1 MKKAEF
7 RILVSLVMVV
17 GLVILNSNF
26 QLPVAN
32 EEEGMTTCVVE
43 EELEIAQQ
51 AKDESTEVLTMNQA
65 TEQISEVVNEE
76 SSEKVLEE
84 NSADNIETAVEEVV
98 TQVDQVAV
106 KTTEE
111 ISEEQVEVEE
121 PLIKEPLGE
130 EETFK
135 LLTDSL
141 VTSGGGYATHAGKD
155 TVNVFAEE
163 VRNAVTINT
172 AVSYNIW
179 GLNVQEAAYSTRKM
193 REEGNL
199 LTLQMGME
207 SGSKETMT
215 VEIYV
220 SDPEI
225 PDFEVVLEAANAP
238 VRCTVDISKGD
249 TLRIVA
255 TNHADVYNRVVL
267 YDFELSNGEV

>member
-1 MKKAEF
+1 MKNAAF
-7 RILVSLVMVV
+7 RILVSVVMVV

-32 EEEGMTTCVVE
+32 EEASTTAYVVE

-51 AKDESTEVLTMNQA
+51 ANEEQAEVLTMNQA

-76 SSEKVLEE
+76 SSEKVSEE
-84 NSADNIETAVEEVV
+84 KSEKNAETVVEEIM
-98 TQVDQVAV
+98 TQVDQITVEA
-106 KTTEE
+106 TEE
-111 ISEEQVEVEE
+111 IPEEEVVIEE
-121 PLIKEPLGE
+121 PLIEEPLGKK
-130 EETFK
+130 ETFK

-141 VTSGGGYATHAGKD
+141 VTSGEGYATHSGKD

-163 VRNAVTINT
+163 VENAVTINT

-193 REEGNL
+193 REKGNL

-220 SDPEI
+220 SDPEV
-225 PDFEVVLEAANAP
+225 PDFEVVLEASNAP